1 LAPAVAEEILELP
14 LGMLAGHES
23 SSSRSDSDQTPES
36 FQTRN
41 GRQVFG
47 NGGIMPDVTV
57 EAEEMPYRIQN
68 LHRKRAFFDF
78 VVEYVGNDSLAID
91 PAGATVDDRMLS
103 AFFVFLS
110 RIDSAHTIPDKAP
123 ELEALRDLREAKEWS
138 PHVITLIDSLE
149 QEISTEKAAM
159 TEEVEGFI
167 RRGLRKELA
176 LRLNGKRASLLIGL
190 DSDVQIR
197 QALELLVSDHDRYTD
212 LLESDG
218 VAR

>member
-1 LAPAVAEEILELP
+1 
-14 LGMLAGHES
+14 
-23 SSSRSDSDQTPES
+23 
-36 FQTRN
+36 
-41 GRQVFG
+41 
-47 NGGIMPDVTV
+47 
-57 EAEEMPYRIQN
+57 
-68 LHRKRAFFDF
+68 
-78 VVEYVGNDSLAID
+78 
-91 PAGATVDDRMLS
+91 
-103 AFFVFLS
+103 
-110 RIDSAHTIPDKAP
+110 
-123 ELEALRDLREAKEWS
+123 
-138 PHVITLIDSLE
+138 
-149 QEISTEKAAM
+149 M